1 LPDIRNANNGGI
13 FTPVKQCLGKW
24 MWRGIA

>member
-13 FTPVKQCLGKW
+13 FTPVKQCPGRR
-24 MWRGIA
+24 MCEGTA